1 MHPESSIELLI
12 GSSIDWSMAISNMV
26 PEAAPTSAPA
36 VALLAKLLLGEKRA
50 AVYPGMIHAED
61 HKINITGALSSVLDK
76 FVVKNTAANSAINAE
91 APAAIPLGLKML
103 ILQASND

>member
-1 MHPESSIELLI
+1 
-12 GSSIDWSMAISNMV
+12 
-26 PEAAPTSAPA
+26 
-36 VALLAKLLLGEKRA
+36 LLLGEKRA

-91 APAAIPLGLKML
+91 TPAAIPLGLKMF
-103 ILQASND
+103 ILQVSND